1 MSKAAKMLTGRPATD
16 DRECPMGTQTE
27 TGIVPGIAES
37 DSAHGMRL
45 RLRFDNRELLVDA
58 HRASITL
65 GRAEDNDVVLKGHLI
80 SRLHARIEIG
90 RSKFVLIDQS
100 TNGTF
105 VQTRDGQELFVRRD
119 ILEVKGQGMIGLG
132 RLPEQGT
139 PHTILFTC
147 EEI

>member
-1 MSKAAKMLTGRPATD
+1 
-16 DRECPMGTQTE
+16 
-27 TGIVPGIAES
+27 
-37 DSAHGMRL
+37 
-45 RLRFDNRELLVDA
+45 
-58 HRASITL
+58 
-65 GRAEDNDVVLKGHLI
+65 
-80 SRLHARIEIG
+80 
-90 RSKFVLIDQS
+90 
-100 TNGTF
+100 